1 MKLLI
6 KALSQLIVLS
16 REGLLMKIF
25 FFILLFVRAQQQE
38 RKEMQNGK

>member
-25 FFILLFVRAQQQE
+25 FYIIICQSTAAGKE
-38 RKEMQNGK
+38 RDAKW